1 MELNPL
7 VFWPDKDIVLR
18 TMPSSLQGK
27 YRNLRCTI
35 DCTEVFIEKPR
46 NLHLQALTWSEYK
59 HNNTIK
65 FLVAIAPNGMISFIS
80 KTWGGRASD
89 NVITQQSGF
98 LNLIDPGDL
107 ILADRGFLLR
117 EELLIRQATLEI
129 PPASKGSEQMTK
141 KEAKDTKKVAN
152 ARIHVERAIGK
163 LKTFAILKETLPISL
178 VPLIDDIILV
188 CAALTNLQPP
198 LVS

>member
-1 MELNPL
+1 
-7 VFWPDKDIVLR
+7 
-18 TMPSSLQGK
+18 
-27 YRNLRCTI
+27 
-35 DCTEVFIEKPR
+35 
-46 NLHLQALTWSEYK
+46 
-59 HNNTIK
+59 
-65 FLVAIAPNGMISFIS
+65 MISFIS
-80 KTWGGRASD
+80 KARGGRASD
-89 NVITQQSGF
+89 NVITLQSGF